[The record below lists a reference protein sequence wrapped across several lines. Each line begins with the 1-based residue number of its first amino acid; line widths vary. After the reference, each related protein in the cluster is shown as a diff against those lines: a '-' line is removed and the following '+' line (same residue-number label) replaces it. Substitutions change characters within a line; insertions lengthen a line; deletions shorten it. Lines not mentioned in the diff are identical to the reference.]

1 MLQKRK
7 IVTQNRRFFQ
17 KNGFS
22 PLTFAFLFVI
32 LRNVLSTQRGDIMT
46 TVKRKTDLRVVKTY
60 HALNEAFLRLLEER
74 SLDEITVNDLCT
86 EADIRRATFYKHF
99 SGKTAFVDYAIRHVH
114 EKFADAA
121 LSGADGDGSLES
133 FYLNYVRHALR
144 FLDSHQKLI
153 QHVQKTNMLPAL
165 VSILSEK
172 TFLGIKERME
182 EESKRGVSL
191 SASPEI
197 LAAFYAGGLYQTL
210 IWRLTACPAMDED
223 EILSQI
229 KNVIHR

>member
-1 MLQKRK
+1 
-7 IVTQNRRFFQ
+7 
-17 KNGFS
+17 
-22 PLTFAFLFVI
+22 
-32 LRNVLSTQRGDIMT
+32 MT

-153 QHVQKTNMLPAL
+153 QRVQKTNMLPAL

-210 IWRLTACPAMDED
+210 IWRLTACPAMDEE